1 MDGCPRF
8 CSKWALF
15 LFIPVFL
22 GTFLSCVSMATITFH
37 GVGIKA
43 LSACVPPRIVY
54 NKDLGYL
61 IPEEEIEKTIN
72 NIGIEQRRI
81 ADDDV
86 TASDLCFKAAQQLM
100 ADNEID
106 PASIDVLLFMSQTP
120 DYRIPATSCLLQE
133 RLGLSKETLCFDISL
148 GCSGY
153 LFALSTAFAYAS
165 MQGVN
170 RVLLLDGETFSKI
183 VNRRD
188 KVDWPLYGDAG
199 TATLVEKGDF
209 GDSTF
214 ILNTDGSGKDVL
226 KVHAGMRNPITPDS
240 CVEREREDGN
250 IRTDLE
256 VFMDGMDVFNFAISK
271 VPRSIKSLLQVSENS
286 VEDVD
291 YLVFHQANRFM
302 MDFFVKKLKINPDKV
317 PYCIHKYGNTSSAS
331 VPLTISSELV
341 GALDGN
347 KTVVLSAFGA
357 GLSWGAALLQ
367 MHDCKVSPVVEY

>member
-1 MDGCPRF
+1 
-8 CSKWALF
+8 
-15 LFIPVFL
+15 
-22 GTFLSCVSMATITFH
+22 MAKITFH

-43 LSACVPPRIVY
+43 LSACVPSEVVY

-81 ADDDV
+81 APDHV
-86 TASDLCFKAAQQLM
+86 TASDLCYKAAQRLM
-100 ADNEID
+100 ADNDID
-106 PASIDVLLFMSQTP
+106 PQSIDVLLFMSQTA
-120 DYRIPATSCLLQE
+120 DYRIPATSCLLQH
-133 RLGLSKETLCFDISL
+133 RLGLPRETMCFDISL

-165 MQGVN
+165 MEGIN

-199 TATLVEKGDF
+199 TATLIEKGDF
-209 GDSTF
+209 GQATF
-214 ILNTDGSGKDVL
+214 MLNTDGSGEDML
-226 KVHAGMRNPITPDS
+226 KIHAGMRNPITADS

-271 VPRSIKSLLQVSENS
+271 VPKSIKQLLAA
-286 VEDVD
+286 VEKTVDDVD

-302 MDFFVKKLKINPDKV
+302 MDFFVKKLKTDPARV
-317 PYCIHKYGNTSSAS
+317 PYCINKYGNTSSAS
-331 VPLTISSELV
+331 IPLTIASELC
-341 GALDGN
+341 GRLDGDHN
-347 KTVVLSAFGA
+347 VVLSAFGA
-357 GLSWGAALLQ
+357 GLSWGSAIMA
-367 MHDCKVSPVVEY
+367 MHDCNVSPVIEY

>member
-1 MDGCPRF
+1 
-8 CSKWALF
+8 
-15 LFIPVFL
+15 
-22 GTFLSCVSMATITFH
+22 MAKITFH

-43 LSACVPPRIVY
+43 LSACVPPEIVY

-61 IPEEEIEKTIN
+61 IPEEEIEKTIS

-81 ADDDV
+81 AAPDV
-86 TASDLCFKAAQQLM
+86 MASDLCCKAARRLM
-100 ADNEID
+100 DDNGIAPE
-106 PASIDVLLFMSQTP
+106 SIDVLLFMSQTP
-120 DYRIPATSCLLQE
+120 DYRIPATSCLLQQ
-133 RLGLSKETLCFDISL
+133 RLGLPRETMCFDISL

-153 LFALSTAFAYAS
+153 LYALSTAFAYAS

-199 TATLVEKGDF
+199 TATLVEKGDY

-214 ILNTDGSGKDVL
+214 MLYTDGSGEDTL
-226 KVHAGMRNPITPDS
+226 KIHAGMRNPVTPDS

-271 VPRSIKSLLQVSENS
+271 VPKSIKLLLQETGKTMD
-286 VEDVD
+286 DVD

-302 MDFFVKKLKINPDKV
+302 MDFFVKKLKISPDRV
-317 PYCIHKYGNTSSAS
+317 PYCISKYGNTSSAS
-331 VPLTISSELV
+331 VPLTIASELN
-341 GALDGN
+341 GRLDGSHA
-347 KTVVLSAFGA
+347 VVMSAFGA
-357 GLSWGAALLQ
+357 GLSWGAAILQ
-367 MHDCKVSPVVEY
+367 MRDCNVSPVFDY